1 MTVNSSGLLWPLPLS
16 MSLTIT
22 VPEEVPSL
30 FHNSFPLLP
39 SLALK

>member
-1 MTVNSSGLLWPLPLS
+1 MAVREEGELESTPLW

-30 FHNSFPLLP
+30 FHNSTPLVP
-39 SLALK
+39 SSALK